1 MVRNLDKIIYYSDEL
16 NDEFA
21 GDNISPIK
29 IDGKYKYIRNGFIKK
44 FTHFFWY
51 RMVATPIAYL
61 YLKLKFR
68 HKIVNK
74 KILKKLKGGYFLFG
88 NHTHNMAD
96 AFIPSMISVPNDT
109 YIIVHANNV
118 SMPYLGKIT
127 PSLGA
132 IPLPADLEATRN
144 FIECMKYHVSKRRAI
159 CIYPEAHIWPY
170 YTKIRPFKDLSFRYP
185 VEFNKPVITF
195 TNVYLKR
202 KYSKNP
208 KIVTYLDG
216 PFYPDLN
223 LSKKEAREALRNKAY
238 DAMVER
244 SKLNNVEI
252 IKYVKRG
259 A

>member
-1 MVRNLDKIIYYSDEL
+1 MEKIIYYSDEL

-21 GDNISPIK
+21 GDNITPIK
-29 IDGKYKYIRNGFIKK
+29 IDGNYQYVRKSFFKK
-44 FTHFFWY
+44 LTHFFWY
-51 RMVATPIAYL
+51 RMVATPIAYS
-61 YLKLKFR
+61 YLKIKFR

-74 KILKKLKGGYFLFG
+74 KILKELKDGYFMYG

-96 AFIPSMISVPNDT
+96 AFIPSMISIPKDA
-109 YIIVHANNV
+109 YLIVHPNNV

-132 IPLPADLEATRN
+132 IPLPDNLDATRN
-144 FIECMKYHVSKRRAI
+144 FIDCLKYRVSKKNAI

-185 VEFNKPVITF
+185 VEFDKPIVVF

-202 KYSKNP
+202 KHSKNP

-223 LSKKEAREALRNKAY
+223 LSKKEARQKLRSEAY
-238 DAMVER
+238 EAMVLR